1 MTSRGSSLR
10 PRAAAVLAALAA
22 AGSLAVAGAQ
32 QPPAPGGQKPTP
44 PAGQT
49 PAPPAAPDTPATP
62 ASPAA
67 PAAPAAPA
75 VPTVPAPTKA
85 IVPVAASSV
94 AAKPDQWI
102 GEFVAMTGI
111 VDASLGKLV
120 FTVDQDKT
128 KSGSDVLVI
137 AHRMSDPVAVN
148 TYVTVIGLLMKYDQ
162 AEIAGKSKA
171 HAATEL
177 PADAVAKY
185 SGKPVV
191 LATSVVNDRML
202 DLARFIPPP
211 MTPDEEALQKA
222 MRGLPA
228 ASGEMRKGADA
239 SNAEMATKNVATL
252 TAAFTEVETFMK
264 KRGKTR
270 RGEVGRRRPQQRAP
284 GRKVG
289 QERPV
294 GHREDRR
301 RLGRQCLR
309 HLPHPLPRAPRGWL
323 VPLQGRRDEHGAKP
337 GVLGT
342 GTRDR
347 GPGKTDYT
355 KGAAT
360 GPRPWPSHQR
370 ANGREAEAPRPH
382 VFCFRFLV
390 PSPRSPQALS
400 IGNAR
405 S

>member
-1 MTSRGSSLR
+1 MTSKGSSLR

-32 QPPAPGGQKPTP
+32 QPPAPGGQKPAP

-49 PAPPAAPDTPATP
+49 PGT
-62 ASPAA
+62 PAA
-67 PAAPAAPA
+67 PAAPATPAAPA
-75 VPTVPAPTKA
+75 APATPAGTLPAPTKA

-94 AAKPDQWI
+94 AAKPDRWI
-102 GEFVAMTGI
+102 GEYVAMTGI
-111 VDASLGKLV
+111 VDASLGKLA

-137 AHRMSDPVAVN
+137 AHRMSDPVATN

-162 AEIAGKSKA
+162 AEVASKSKA

-211 MTPDEEALQKA
+211 MTPEEEALQKA
-222 MRGLPA
+222 MRGVPA

-239 SNAEMATKNVATL
+239 SNVEMATKNIATL

-264 KRGKTR
+264 KRGKTDAMKWASDAR
-270 RGEVGRRRPQQRAP
+270 TNVLLVEKSAKSGQWDAAKIAAASVGSSCGTCHTPYR
-284 GRKVG
+284 
-289 QERPV
+289 ERL
-294 GHREDRR
+294 ED
-301 RLGRQCLR
+301 G
-309 HLPHPLPRAPRGWL
+309 
-323 VPLQGRRDEHGAKP
+323 
-337 GVLGT
+337 
-342 GTRDR
+342 
-347 GPGKTDYT
+347 
-355 KGAAT
+355 
-360 GPRPWPSHQR
+360 S
-370 ANGREAEAPRPH
+370 
-382 VFCFRFLV
+382 FRF
-390 PSPRSPQALS
+390 RAGATATTAKTGQ
-400 IGNAR
+400 
-405 S
+405 